1 VTPLVGAVCAGGQT
15 GRAILAELSRRGIRA
30 RGLVHSTR
38 SAQCATEAG
47 ADETALLQ
55 LADQSS
61 WAPAIEGLDTLV
73 FLAPPFAAEEER
85 FAANALVAS
94 PGCRTTCANRP

>member
-1 VTPLVGAVCAGGQT
+1 MPSCPGGASGPEAWCTAP
-15 GRAILAELSRRGIRA
+15 GR
-30 RGLVHSTR
+30 R
-38 SAQCATEAG
+38 SATEAG

-55 LADQSS
+55 LADQSC

-94 PGCRTTCANRP
+94 PGGRTTCANRP